1 MAYTTPQ
8 QVLQRMGHA
17 GATSP
22 DLITKITDAILAAQ
36 TAIDG
41 DTGRTFEPV
50 TRTIEFGSDGTNL
63 LDVPDL
69 VSVTTIKVDD
79 DDDGVFE
86 TTIAATDYELDTYRT
101 NQAGWPYEQ
110 VRLLE
115 RCWPAMGK
123 RRRRIE
129 IVGSWGW
136 SAVPSPINQAA
147 TLLALRIAQRP
158 SAALFG
164 VQSFGEIGASY
175 IRNQDPDYVR
185 LIGQYVKPQIA

>member
-1 MAYTTPQ
+1 MAYCTPAE
-8 QVLQRMGHA
+8 VLQRMGHA

-22 DLITKITDAILAAQ
+22 DLTTKIVDAISAAQ
-36 TAIDG
+36 TAIDN
-41 DTGRTFEPV
+41 DTDRTFEPS
-50 TRTIEFGSDGTNL
+50 TRTIYFGSDGSNV

-79 DDDGVFE
+79 DDDGIYE

-101 NQAGWPYEQ
+101 TQAGWPFEQ

-115 RCWPAMGK
+115 RCWPSGGK

-136 SAVPSPINQAA
+136 SAVPAPINQAA

-185 LIGQYVKPQIA
+185 LISQYVKPQIA